1 MRTALVPHLNQ
12 LVLGKGWIDSWEDF
26 KSTKTRRVCVKQP
39 TIKVADKHTLFA
51 NQQVVSTEH
60 HINLFIPYNLLE
72 QYEAQFITHSPI
84 SFSGEVMEY
93 QRLNGS
99 VDYGITTNPQHRL
112 HLDLERLSL
121 ALVDIGRANP
131 FASTTLAFYEHTA
144 LPQVRFLQERLEQAG
159 NALPTFEKT
168 YRQYKKMLE
177 GMIETIEMVI
187 AKVKHHTRTR
197 DYRRQQKSRSNLLKT
212 LKSM

>member
-1 MRTALVPHLNQ
+1 MRSALVPHLNQ

-26 KSTKTRRVCVKQP
+26 KSTQTRRVCVKQP
-39 TIKVADKHTLFA
+39 TIKIADKHTLFA

-84 SFSGEVMEY
+84 SFSGEVVEY
-93 QRLNGS
+93 QRQNGS
-99 VDYGITTNPQHRL
+99 VDYGISANPQHRL
-112 HLDLERLSL
+112 NLDLERLSL
-121 ALVDIGRANP
+121 ALVDIGRAYP

-144 LPQVRFLQERLEQAG
+144 LPQVLLLQERLEQAG

-168 YRQYKKMLE
+168 YKEYKKMLE
-177 GMIETIEMVI
+177 EMGGTIEMVI
-187 AKVKHHTRTR
+187 GKVKRHTQTR
-197 DYRRQQKSRSNLLKT
+197 DYRRQQKGRKTLLKT

>member
-1 MRTALVPHLNQ
+1 MRSALVPHLNQ

-26 KSTKTRRVCVKQP
+26 KSTQTRRVCVKQP
-39 TIKVADKHTLFA
+39 TIKIADKHMLFA

-72 QYEAQFITHSPI
+72 QYEAEFITHSPI
-84 SFSGEVMEY
+84 SFCGEVMEY

-99 VDYGITTNPQHRL
+99 VDYGITANPQHRL
-112 HLDLERLSL
+112 NLDLERLSL

-131 FASTTLAFYEHTA
+131 FASSTLTFYEHTA
-144 LPQVRFLQERLEQAG
+144 LPQVRLLQERLEQAG

-168 YRQYKKMLE
+168 YKEYKKMLE
-177 GMIETIEMVI
+177 EMGGTIEMVI
-187 AKVKHHTRTR
+187 GKVKRHTQTR
-197 DYRRQQKSRSNLLKT
+197 DYRRQQKGRSTLLKT
-212 LKSM
+212 LSSM

>member
-1 MRTALVPHLNQ
+1 MRGALVPHLNQ

-39 TIKVADKHTLFA
+39 TIKIADKHTHFA

-84 SFSGEVMEY
+84 SFCGEVMEY

-99 VDYGITTNPQHRL
+99 VDYGITANPQHRL
-112 HLDLERLSL
+112 NLDLERLSL

-131 FASTTLAFYEHTA
+131 FASSTLAFYEHTA
-144 LPQVRFLQERLEQAG
+144 LPQVRLLQERLEQAG

-168 YRQYKKMLE
+168 YKEYKKMLE
-177 GMIETIEMVI
+177 EMGGTIEMVI
-187 AKVKHHTRTR
+187 GKIKRHTQTR
-197 DYRRQQKSRSNLLKT
+197 DYRRQHKGRRTLLKT